1 MEGPTW
7 QHPEK
12 SRSVKLT
19 LSLPPALRNRM
30 ARAEEAL
37 KETGL
42 RLNWSAIC
50 QKAIAD
56 QLDTLGQ

>member
-7 QHPEK
+7 QSPEK
-12 SRSVKLT
+12 PRSVKLT
-19 LSLPPALRNRM
+19 LSLPPSLRDRM
-30 ARAEEAL
+30 ARAEEIL
-37 KETGL
+37 KDSGL

-56 QLDTLGQ
+56 QLDALGQ